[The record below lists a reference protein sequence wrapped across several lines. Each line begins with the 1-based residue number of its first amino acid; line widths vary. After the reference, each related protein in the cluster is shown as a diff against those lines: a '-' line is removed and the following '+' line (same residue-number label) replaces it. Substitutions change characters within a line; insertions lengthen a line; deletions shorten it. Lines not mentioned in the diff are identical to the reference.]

1 MPRAESVKDD
11 SAPNPAAAGFPSRS
25 LTAAASPFS
34 PEAEGAFR
42 RLLKASPVGLAITT
56 FDEGRY
62 LEVSESESLLTGYKQ
77 EELIGRRALDFGFY
91 DDPEDSREIRRRLLG
106 EGTLTNYPF
115 RFRRKTGE
123 LRWGLM
129 SASLFEFEG
138 RNCILSTVTDVTDL
152 RTMER
157 AHKLNEARVLLA
169 SESATIGWWE
179 WEITSGVV
187 RCNDSY
193 YTMLGYAPQEF
204 PVTYE
209 TWKELLHP
217 EERATAAAVV
227 EEMLSGSRDAFDVEG
242 RLRRRDGSYHWVRG
256 IGRVFA
262 KSVEGVP
269 LQAFG
274 LHVDI
279 HERKSSEER
288 LRRFNEELDRLVRE
302 RTAELERS
310 NAELRRETEAR
321 RTAEAELRALT
332 EELARI
338 NNALHVVLRKS
349 REESACGALLA
360 LASRERR
367 FDEEELSLMGFLSGL
382 AASEEG
388 RRRAEAAAQ
397 RLAALEAAIAA
408 VDAARREATSREDYL
423 ERCLRALPGVLG
435 ADGAFFLAEHAG
447 ARAPLE
453 IRFFPPQPGERPTPV
468 TINSTLEETLHR
480 SPENRRLAPG
490 EPVILEAKATLPRPL
505 FARRGVKAWV
515 LSPLGRNGRVSGLLG
530 LELRG
535 RKARF
540 EPCWARVAAAAAGL
554 LGLGLEEIAFREG
567 IASLR
572 QAVREVVEILDS
584 EHAKDPAAEA
594 SPPAGEPML
603 LEIERSLRRLAE
615 SVRGKRRFAYRDLTP
630 TEIRV
635 ANLIRE
641 GRSSKEVAERLGLS
655 PRTVHTHRYNIRK
668 KLNLCGGSKTLRAH
682 LCAME

>member
-25 LTAAASPFS
+25 LTAAASRLPF
-34 PEAEGAFR
+34 EAEGAFR

-227 EEMLSGSRDAFDVEG
+227 EEMLSGSREAFDVEG

-349 REESACGALLA
+349 REESEGQVRRVVRALHELA
-360 LASRERR
+360 LPHIQ
-367 FDEEELSLMGFLSGL
+367 SLKESGL
-382 AASEEG
+382 NH
-388 RRRAEAAAQ
+388 RQ
-397 RLAALEAAIAA
+397 A
-408 VDAARREATSREDYL
+408 V
-423 ERCLRALPGVLG
+423 
-435 ADGAFFLAEHAG
+435 H
-447 ARAPLE
+447 
-453 IRFFPPQPGERPTPV
+453 
-468 TINSTLEETLHR
+468 
-480 SPENRRLAPG
+480 
-490 EPVILEAKATLPRPL
+490 
-505 FARRGVKAWV
+505 
-515 LSPLGRNGRVSGLLG
+515 
-530 LELRG
+530 LELLEDALR
-535 RKARF
+535 
-540 EPCWARVAAAAAGL
+540 EVTSPDL
-554 LGLGLEEIAFREG
+554 LQLEEI
-567 IASLR
+567 
-572 QAVREVVEILDS
+572 Q
-584 EHAKDPAAEA
+584 
-594 SPPAGEPML
+594 
-603 LEIERSLRRLAE
+603 RRLTPSEFKIATL
-615 SVRGKRRFAYRDLTP
+615 VRSGKT
-630 TEIRV
+630 TKEIGQ
-635 ANLIRE
+635 LLSI
-641 GRSSKEVAERLGLS
+641 S
-655 PRTVHTHRYNIRK
+655 PRTVETHRKRIRR
-668 KLNLCGGSKTLRAH
+668 KLNLPARTHNLKSFLSSLH
-682 LCAME
+682 ESN